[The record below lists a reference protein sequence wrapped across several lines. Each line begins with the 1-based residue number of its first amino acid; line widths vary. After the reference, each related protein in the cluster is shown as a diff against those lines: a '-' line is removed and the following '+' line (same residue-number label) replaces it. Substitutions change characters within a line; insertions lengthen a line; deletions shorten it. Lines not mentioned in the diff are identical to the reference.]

1 MTLYTGKTAIVTGG
15 ASGQSLSRTSLHSTI
30 AHSLNFPT
38 WCRYWTGHHYSPVE
52 RRCQCRDCRSEFG
65 RWGKS
70 YRRFEFNFF
79 VSCFLRFRRHELTI
93 CRDSSEGRGR
103 AEFCACDVT
112 SWASV
117 CEVFQYSYL
126 KFGERIDYVVCCVS
140 TLSSTRYDLLIDF
153 SPLRQ
158 FANAGIA
165 QMKEMN
171 SSDPTHFATAAP
183 SDLTTLIDRPPS
195 LAVIKV
201 NLDGV
206 LYCVHAALAYFR
218 KQEKDKDGW
227 RGKIVCTGSNA

>member
-1 MTLYTGKTAIVTGG
+1 M
-15 ASGQSLSRTSLHSTI
+15 LSRCYPIQLI
-30 AHSLNFPT
+30 
-38 WCRYWTGHHYSPVE
+38 
-52 RRCQCRDCRSEFG
+52 
-65 RWGKS
+65 
-70 YRRFEFNFF
+70 
-79 VSCFLRFRRHELTI
+79 FREAL
-93 CRDSSEGRGR
+93 SEGRGR

-117 CEVFQYSYL
+117 CEVFQFSYV
-126 KFGERIDYVVCCVS
+126 KFGQRIDYVVCNVS
-140 TLSSTRYDLLIDF
+140 LLYSSITKRIPDSTTTLLS
-153 SPLRQ
+153 Q

-183 SDLTTLIDRPPS
+183 SDLETLVDRPPS
-195 LAVIKV
+195 LAVIRV